1 VKNIVSAAHASI
13 PHGRRPRRRAVA
25 GIIAALPAVAL
36 VLAGCAA
43 PAADSGGPVTVNF
56 LNPHAGKYDAV
67 IALFEEQNPDITI
80 KQQSVPYD
88 ELVSQTQ
95 ARLSQRDTS
104 VDVLAVDP
112 PRIANM
118 VDQDFLTDES
128 DSLEKMEDEFSAVGL
143 ESTEVD
149 GKPWAYPMWTS
160 DNFLFYN
167 KAVLAKAGIEAPGGT
182 DADRLTFEEVLADSK
197 QIVDSGAAKYGFGIE
212 QPDRYYALQPI
223 AAGMGAGSGL
233 TGDDNLTAAV
243 DTDEWEAFGEWY
255 AKLFSDGLSPR
266 GIDTSGM
273 PDLLMSGQVGF
284 LLANPVILNDVTT
297 RLGDDWGIAPHPYF
311 DGQDVVTP
319 TDSWAFGISAFSTQK
334 EASRKFV
341 QFLTMNPEGIE
352 TVTKDLPFPPVA
364 TAGVAAY
371 EQYLADL
378 APAQTADLPELLKVD
393 GDESAVHRPVSKGYV
408 QFETVMNKA
417 FDDIRNGADVRETL
431 ASAQS
436 ELERQLGRLG

>member
-1 VKNIVSAAHASI
+1 MRNIVFVK
-13 PHGRRPRRRAVA
+13 PHSDGGLHPRNRQKIVGLLAIVP
-25 GIIAALPAVAL
+25 ALAL
-36 VLAGCAA
+36 ILAGCAT
-43 PAADSGGPVTVNF
+43 PSTSADGPVTVNF

-67 IALFEEQNPDITI
+67 IELFEEQNPDITI

-95 ARLSQRDTS
+95 ARLAQGDTS

-128 DSLEKMEDEFSAVGL
+128 DSLSMMEDEFSAVGL
-143 ESTEVD
+143 ESTEID

-197 QIVDSGAAKYGFGIE
+197 QIVDSGAAQYGFGIE

-233 TGDDNLTAAV
+233 EGDDNLTAAV
-243 DTDEWEAFGEWY
+243 DTPEWEAFGKWY
-255 AKLFSDGLSPR
+255 AELFSDGLSPQ

-284 LLANPVILNDVTT
+284 LLANPVILNDVKE

-311 DGQDVVTP
+311 EGEDVVTP

-334 EASRKFV
+334 DASRKFV
-341 QFLTMNPEGIE
+341 QFLTMNADGIA

-371 EQYLADL
+371 EQYLTDL
-378 APAQTADLPELLKVD
+378 APTQTADLPELLQVD
-393 GDESAVHRPVSKGYV
+393 GDENAVHRPVSKGYV

-417 FDDIRNGADVRETL
+417 FDDIRNGADVAETL
-431 ASAQS
+431 AASQS
-436 ELERQLGRLG
+436 ELERQLSRLG

>member
-1 VKNIVSAAHASI
+1 MKRIVSAKSSFVKAT
-13 PHGRRPRRRAVA
+13 GRTRRGAIIGVVAVVPVL
-25 GIIAALPAVAL
+25 ALL
-36 VLAGCAA
+36 LAGCAA
-43 PAADSGGPVTVNF
+43 PATTDDGPVTVNF

-67 IALFEEQNPDITI
+67 IALFEEQNPEITI

-95 ARLSQRDTS
+95 ARLSQGDTS

-118 VDQDFLTDES
+118 VDQQFLTDES
-128 DSLEKMEDEFSAVGL
+128 DSLSEMEDQFSAVGL
-143 ESTEVD
+143 ESTEID

-167 KAVLAKAGIEAPGGT
+167 KAVLSKAGIETPGGT

-233 TGDDNLTAAV
+233 EGDDNLTPAV
-243 DTDEWEAFGEWY
+243 DTEEWEAFGTWY
-255 AKLFSDGLSPR
+255 SKLFSDGLSPR

-284 LLANPVILNDVTT
+284 LLANPVILNDVKA

-311 DGQDVVTP
+311 EGEDVVTP

-334 EASRKFV
+334 DASRKFV
-341 QFLTMNPEGIE
+341 QFLTMDPDGIA

-371 EQYLADL
+371 EQYLMEL
-378 APAQTADLPELLKVD
+378 APAQTADLPELLKAD

-417 FDDIRNGADVRETL
+417 FDDIRNGSDVHETF
-431 ASAQS
+431 AAAQS